1 MKTDSEL
8 FSQLLNYLNT
18 AIVLVDSSCEIRYMN
33 QSAEAIFGLS
43 MTKALGMDIVPL
55 LSTSKADR
63 LALVNAIQQS
73 HPFIKRKAEF
83 HNVQGKS
90 TVVDYSVTPF
100 DQEEG
105 NYLLIEISEMD
116 RLIRI
121 SREESIL
128 ATHDTSRQLIRGLA
142 HEVKNPLGGI
152 RGAAQLLASEL
163 DNPDWL
169 EYTDVIAKETD
180 RLRNLVDRML
190 GPNIPPNMVEL
201 NVHEVLERVSKLL
214 EAEDSQSTVSIV
226 RDYDP
231 SLPEIA
237 GDFEQLIQA
246 VLNIARNAKQAVNE
260 AGTKDPHIILRT
272 RIQHRFTIGSVQHL
286 LVARVDIEDNGP
298 GIPAD
303 KIDDIFYPMIT
314 GRSEGT
320 GLGLP
325 IAQSIINAHS
335 GLVECQSEPGQTVFS
350 IFLPISQS
358 THMVEEAAYV

>member
-43 MTKALGMDIVPL
+43 MSKALGMDIVPI
-55 LSTSKADR
+55 LSNSKADQH
-63 LALVNAIQQS
+63 ALMNAIQQS
-73 HPFIKRKAEF
+73 QPFIKRKAEF
-83 HNVQGKS
+83 HTAHGKN

-105 NYLLIEISEMD
+105 NFLLIEISEMD

-128 ATHDTSRQLIRGLA
+128 ATHDTSKQLIRGLA

-163 DNPDWL
+163 DNPEWL
-169 EYTDVIAKETD
+169 EYINVIAKETD

-190 GPNIPPNMVEL
+190 GPNVPPKMAEL

-214 EAEDSQSTVSIV
+214 EAEDNNKVEII

-231 SLPEIA
+231 SVPEIA

-246 VLNIARNAKQAVNE
+246 VLNIARNAKQAICEFQTNN
-260 AGTKDPHIILRT
+260 PHIILRT
-272 RIQHRFTIGSVQHL
+272 RIQHRFTIGSTQHL
-286 LVARVDIEDNGP
+286 LIARIDIEDNGP
-298 GIPAD
+298 GISPES
-303 KIDDIFYPMIT
+303 IDDIFYPMIT

-325 IAQSIINAHS
+325 IAQSIINALS
-335 GLVECQSEPGQTVFS
+335 GLIECQSQPGQTIFS
-350 IFLPISQS
+350 IFLPISQPTELS
-358 THMVEEAAYV
+358 NEAANV

>member
-1 MKTDSEL
+1 MNTESEL

-43 MTKALGMDIVPL
+43 MTKALGMDIVPI
-55 LSTSKADR
+55 LSTSNADR
-63 LALVNAIQQS
+63 HALVNAIQQS

-83 HNVQGKS
+83 HNALGKN
-90 TVVDYSVTPF
+90 TIVDYSVTPF
-100 DQEEG
+100 DQDDG

-163 DNPDWL
+163 DNPEWL

-190 GPNIPPNMVEL
+190 GPNVPPNMAEL
-201 NVHEVLERVSKLL
+201 NIHEVLERVSKLL
-214 EAEDSQSTVSIV
+214 EAEDNQSIRIV

-231 SLPEIA
+231 SLPEIT

-246 VLNIARNAKQAVNE
+246 VLNIARNAKQAISE
-260 AGTKDPHIILRT
+260 CETKNPHIILRT
-272 RIQHRFTIGSVQHL
+272 RIQHRFTIGSIQHL
-286 LVARVDIEDNGP
+286 LIARIDIEDNGP
-298 GIPAD
+298 GISND

-314 GRSEGT
+314 SRSEGT

-335 GLVECQSEPGQTVFS
+335 GLVECQSQTGQTIFS
-350 IFLPISQS
+350 IFLPISQPTES
-358 THMVEEAAYV
+358 NDGTTNV